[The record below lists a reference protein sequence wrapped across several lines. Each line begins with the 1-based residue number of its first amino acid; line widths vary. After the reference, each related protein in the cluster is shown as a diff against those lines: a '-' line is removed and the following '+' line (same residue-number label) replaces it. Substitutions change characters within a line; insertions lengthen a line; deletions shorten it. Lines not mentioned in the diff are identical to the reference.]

1 MKVVVKSSY
10 ERDIKK
16 IKDAKLARRAV
27 KVIDTLIKSNNLF
40 DIKNIKKLKS
50 ERECYRVRLGSYR
63 MTLEVEDSV
72 VYVMRFLRRD
82 ENTYKNF
89 P

>member
-1 MKVVVKSSY
+1 MKVVIKSSY

-63 MTLEVEDSV
+63 MTLEVEDDT
-72 VYVMRFLRRD
+72 VYVIRFLYRD
-82 ENTYKNF
+82 DNTYNKF